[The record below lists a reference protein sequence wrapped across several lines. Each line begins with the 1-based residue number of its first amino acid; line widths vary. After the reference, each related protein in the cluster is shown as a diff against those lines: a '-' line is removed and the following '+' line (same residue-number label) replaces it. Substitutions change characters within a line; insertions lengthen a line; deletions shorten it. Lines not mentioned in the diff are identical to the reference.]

1 MVTVSNIVAKLL
13 IVPSRF
19 TIDLRFNIMTLTKM
33 DREYLINCLEM
44 AIELAGD
51 GGPQP
56 FDDEEYQ
63 GMYKLIEELRNENKN
78 TL

>member
-1 MVTVSNIVAKLL
+1 
-13 IVPSRF
+13 
-19 TIDLRFNIMTLTKM
+19 M
-33 DREYLINCLEM
+33 DREYLINCLEL
-44 AIELAGD
+44 AIQLAGD